1 MGPVELTGKIL
12 KEQYSH
18 VCPHCGGFRAAASP
32 DLKGISQEFDRLAM
46 QVRNGEI
53 SADDMPVLL
62 SDAIAEELLKGV
74 EPSLADIADDGTAWM
89 LRNNIYSFSGAKS
102 FQELQELSAVVMD
115 GDKIRSLADFKRKA
129 RAINQEYNLNYLNTE
144 YNFAI
149 ASAQN
154 SARWWEYQENA
165 DIMPMLKYQTVGD
178 SRVRD
183 DHRKLDG
190 IVRRH
195 DHSFWNIYYPPNGWG
210 CRCEAIQ
217 LSDANADES
226 GAAPDIK
233 LPAMFKTNLA
243 QTGVI
248 FPDDSAYYKGIT
260 DDAVLMMRPAWQK
273 VFSTLGNKTKR
284 GLTTTDIVSANVL
297 SQTDSA
303 LLSQAV
309 KTGFSNRFVN
319 SYTRAVSNALRKSA
333 KYEGQAYA
341 VSGINQELSIG
352 MTIKTD
358 AYIVAAPAAVDAE
371 TVYQITSKSGAD
383 ISDIAVADT
392 KSTVIFKPGIK
403 LIVDT
408 ITRQGDKQ
416 LIKLREI

>member
-1 MGPVELTGKIL
+1 
-12 KEQYSH
+12 
-18 VCPHCGGFRAAASP
+18 
-32 DLKGISQEFDRLAM
+32 M

-53 SADDMPVLL
+53 SADEMPVLL

-74 EPSLADIADDGTAWM
+74 ERSLADIQDDATAWM

-102 FQELQELSAVVMD
+102 FQELQELSAAVMD

-129 RAINQEYNLNYLNTE
+129 RAIDQEYNLNYLNTE

-154 SARWWEYQENA
+154 SARWWEFAGNA

-190 IVRRH
+190 IVRRYN
-195 DHSFWNIYYPPNGWG
+195 HSFWSMYYPPNGWG

-217 LSDANADES
+217 LSDAQ
-226 GAAPDIK
+226 AAEEGSVPDVK

-273 VFSTLGNKTKR
+273 VLSALGNRAKR
-284 GLTTTDIVSANVL
+284 GLTTTDIVSVNVL
-297 SQTDSA
+297 SQTDST
-303 LLSQAV
+303 LLSQAI
-309 KTGFSNRFVN
+309 KTGFSNRFVS
-319 SYTRAVSNALRKSA
+319 SYNRAVNNALRKSA
-333 KYEGQAYA
+333 KYEGNAYA
-341 VSGINQELSIG
+341 ISGINQELSIG

-371 TVYQITSKSGAD
+371 TVYEIAAKSGAD
-383 ISDIAVADT
+383 ISDIAVTDT
-392 KSTVIFKPGIK
+392 TNTVVFKPGMK
-403 LIVDT
+403 LIVDA
-408 ITRQGDKQ
+408 IIRNGDKQ
-416 LIKLREI
+416 TIKLREI